1 MKNVLEYLEYTA
13 ARLPDKIALTDGVDG
28 ASLTFS
34 TLLDHARRA
43 GSELCRTGVT
53 GKRVAV
59 LMERHPGA
67 VAAMM
72 GVAYAGA
79 CCVPLDATMPRER
92 ISYILEK
99 SSVAAIV
106 CDKAC
111 AALAASF
118 GLPWL
123 DAELLFAAQADDA
136 CLAAVRKK
144 QSSEDE
150 LYIIFT
156 SGSTGVPKGVVGC
169 HRAVIDYAEA
179 LTAALG
185 FGEDCVFG
193 CQSPLYFDAPLKEL
207 LTMMKRGATVCLV
220 PRPLF
225 SFPVPLLRYLNDNR
239 VNTICWVSSALSS
252 VAALGGLEAE
262 KPSALRTVVFGSE
275 VFPLPHFRMWREVL
289 PEADFWQLYGPT
301 EATGM
306 SCYFKV
312 DRDFADGERI
322 PIGRPFD
329 GTGLLL
335 IDENG
340 EASDEGEICLYGD
353 CLTLGYD
360 NDEARTAEAFVML
373 RCEDGVTRR
382 VYRTGDI
389 ACRNERGELEFL
401 GRRDGQIKRMGH
413 RIELGEIEAAALR
426 CQGVHA
432 AACVVSGRDEELV
445 LYITGDADEA
455 DVERAL
461 REYLPR
467 YMQPRRCCRGA
478 ALPHTEN
485 GKIDRRAL
493 AKGDDI

>member
-13 ARLPDKIALTDGVDG
+13 ARYPDKIALTDGVGG

-34 TLLDHARRA
+34 ALLDRARRA
-43 GSELCRTGVT
+43 GAAFCRAHLT

-59 LMERHPGA
+59 LMERHPEA

-72 GVAYAGA
+72 GAAYAGA
-79 CCVPLDATMPRER
+79 CCVPLDANMPQER
-92 ISYILEK
+92 LAYILDH

-111 AALAASF
+111 AALAATL
-118 GLPWL
+118 GLPVL
-123 DAELLFAAQADDA
+123 DAEILFAASGDDA
-136 CLAAVRKK
+136 CLAAVRDA
-144 QSSEDE
+144 QTPEDE

-207 LTMMKRGATVCLV
+207 LTMMKCGATVCLV
-220 PRPLF
+220 PRRLF

-262 KPSALRTVVFGSE
+262 KPTTLRTVVFGSE
-275 VFPLPHFRMWREVL
+275 VFALPHFRLWREAL

-312 DRDFADGERI
+312 NRDFADGERI

-340 EASDEGEICLYGD
+340 NAADEGEICLYGD

-360 NDEARTAEAFVML
+360 NDKARTDEAFVRL

-389 ACRNERGELEFL
+389 ARRNGRGELEFL

-413 RIELGEIEAAALR
+413 RVELGEIEAVALG
-426 CQGVHA
+426 CGGVHE
-432 AACVVSGRDEELV
+432 AACVVSGTDTELV
-445 LYITGDADEA
+445 LYITGDADVT
-455 DVERAL
+455 DVERTL
-461 REYLPR
+461 RERLPR
-467 YMQPRRCCRGA
+467 YMMPRRCCRLDR
-478 ALPHTEN
+478 LPHTDN

-493 AKGDDI
+493 ANGEDI